1 VESIRYGPH
10 PDQVVDL
17 TFPDVSGAPLVCLLH
32 GGYWRA
38 AYDRTHVRVVADAL
52 TAEGYAIANIEYRR
66 VGAGGGWPTTFED
79 VGTVLDLLPA
89 VLAARFPGRVDT
101 GATTYVGH
109 SAGGHLA
116 LWAAARRA
124 ATIRGVVALAPVAD
138 LSTAYHLGL
147 SRGAVSELL
156 GGSPAEVPD
165 RYAAADPMVLGCL
178 RARTVLVH
186 GDADDVVPLELSRAY
201 SDSTGAALD
210 ILPGAGH
217 FDLIDPGSTS
227 WPAVLAA
234 IDLVA
239 GRRTSETLPTVEP

>member
-1 VESIRYGPH
+1 
-10 PDQVVDL
+10 
-17 TFPDVSGAPLVCLLH
+17 
-32 GGYWRA
+32 
-38 AYDRTHVRVVADAL
+38 VR
-52 TAEGYAIANIEYRR
+52 
-66 VGAGGGWPTTFED
+66 
-79 VGTVLDLLPA
+79 
-89 VLAARFPGRVDT
+89 
-101 GATTYVGH
+101 
-109 SAGGHLA
+109 
-116 LWAAARRA
+116 
-124 ATIRGVVALAPVAD
+124 
-138 LSTAYHLGL
+138 
-147 SRGAVSELL
+147 
-156 GGSPAEVPD
+156 GS
-165 RYAAADPMVLGCL
+165 L